1 MQVDGVTLTNSRLPN
16 VGFVQFKYGGANK
29 KVCSNTLNKKA
40 TFVICRQLGYEKQ
53 KPIAKKPPPSG
64 NKDGIFTGSI
74 QCSGKEKYLSKC
86 SITKKAKSCS
96 QLSYL
101 RCAICPRPLLEDKQ
115 RFPDSS
121 FTASNSSEG
130 HSPSNARKSS
140 GSSWCAP
147 DADGKQYLQLDLR
160 RLYVIYRFTTFGDS
174 SSAKWVKTYKL
185 NYTDDLINWKPVW
198 EKNITGNKQ
207 AYNDASITRFKG
219 GTTIRALRFIPLTY
233 VGQPCM
239 RIEICGGTRFPDKPT
254 KLTVTNIKSTS
265 AEISWA
271 YPKNTGDYQA
281 SAAVLSGFFIKL
293 KIGNCLIVNITTKKV
308 NKRKL
313 TNLSPYTT
321 YEISV
326 AAGNKRGGFG
336 EETTTSFRTK
346 ITSGT
351 AFGKVNGVSLL
362 NSSPPNEGFV
372 QIKYGGT
379 KTVCWQSLKNKADNV
394 ICRQLGY
401 TKQDSLVKKAPP
413 SNNKDPI
420 FSGSINC
427 NGKEK
432 NLSQCTIT
440 NSTSTCSELSY
451 IKCFICNRPLIR
463 DKRRFP
469 DSSFTASASSESHSP
484 SDARISSGSSWCAPA
499 ADGKHYLEV
508 DLGRLYV
515 IYRFATFGDSSCSK
529 WVTTYKLNYTVDLI
543 NWKPV
548 RKKKI
553 RGNKNAYNDATN
565 TYLRGGLT
573 TRALRF
579 IPLTYVGQPCMRFE
593 ICGGTRFP
601 DKPTNLT
608 VTNIT
613 SGSAEISWA
622 DPKNTGDYKVSAAVL
637 TRFFIQLKKDNSLI
651 RNITT
656 DKANKRKLT
665 NLTPN
670 ATYEISVAAG
680 NQNGFGEETITSFT
694 TLGKALLPDKPS
706 KLTVTNIT
714 SESAGI
720 SWVDPANEGNNG
732 LTGFQIKL
740 TKDNAVIL
748 NITINKVNKYEID
761 NLTPNTTYEIS
772 VAAGN
777 QNGFG
782 ETTITSFR
790 TSEATSVTT
799 FEKVDGVSLSYSSLP
814 AEGFVQI
821 KYGGTKNVCWRSLK
835 NKAKYV
841 VCRQL
846 GYLRLASLVKKAPSS
861 DNKDASF
868 SGKINCAGG
877 VKNLS
882 QCLITNST
890 TTCSELSY
898 IKCSVCPRPLL
909 GDKQRFPDSSFTAS
923 ASSQSRSPSDAR
935 TSSGSSWC
943 APAADGKH
951 YLQVDLGRRYVIYRF
966 ATFGDSTSPKWVTTY
981 KLNYTVDLINWKPV
995 WKKKIRGNKN
1005 AYNDATNAYFH
1016 GGITTRALRFIP
1028 LTYVGQPCMR
1038 IEICGGTWFPDKPT
1052 NLTFTNITSR
1062 SADISWVDPENTGD
1076 NKGVAVL
1083 SGFFIKLKKGNSLI
1097 RNITT
1102 DKVNKRKLTNLTPNT
1117 TYQISVAAGN
1127 QNGFGEETI
1136 TSFTTL
1142 GKALLPDKPSKL
1154 TVINITSE
1162 SAGISWVDPANGG
1175 KNGLTGFR
1183 IKLTKDNTV
1192 ILNITINK
1200 VNKYE
1205 IDNLTPNTT
1214 YEISVAAGN
1223 QNGFGEETI
1232 TSFTTL
1238 GKALLPDKPSKL
1250 TVTNITSESAG
1261 ISWADPVNG
1270 GNNSLTRFRI
1280 KLTKDNTVIL
1290 NITINKVNK
1299 YEIDNLTPNTTY
1311 EISVAAG
1318 NQNGFGETTIT
1329 SFRTSEATSVTTF
1342 EKVDGVSLSYSSL
1355 PAEGFVQIKY
1365 GGTKNVCWRSLK
1377 NKAKY
1382 VVCRQLGYLRLASL
1396 VKKAPSS
1403 DNKDA
1408 SFSGKINCAGG
1419 VKNLS
1424 QCLITNSTTTCSE
1437 LSYIKCSVCP
1447 RPLLGDK
1454 QRFPDSSFTASAS
1467 SQSRSPSDARTS
1479 SGSSWCAPAAD
1490 GKHYLQVDLGRLY
1503 VIYRFAT
1510 FGDSTS
1516 PKWVTTYK
1524 LNYTVDLINWKPV
1537 WKKKI
1542 RGNKNAYNDATNAY
1556 FRGGITTRALR
1567 FIPLT
1572 YVGQPCM
1579 RIEIC
1584 GATRFPDKPTN
1595 LTFTNITSRSAD
1607 ISWVDPENTGDNK
1620 GVAVLSG
1627 FFIKLKK
1634 ENSLIRN
1641 ITTDKVNKRKLTNL
1655 TPNTTYQI
1663 SVAAGNQNGFGEE
1676 TTTSFTTLGK

>member
-1 MQVDGVTLTNSRLPN
+1 MQT
-16 VGFVQFKYGGANK
+16 
-29 KVCSNTLNKKA
+29 
-40 TFVICRQLGYEKQ
+40 I
-53 KPIAKKPPPSG
+53 
-64 NKDGIFTGSI
+64 
-74 QCSGKEKYLSKC
+74 
-86 SITKKAKSCS
+86 
-96 QLSYL
+96 SYTV
-101 RCAICPRPLLEDKQ
+101 K
-115 RFPDSS
+115 RF
-121 FTASNSSEG
+121 FLA
-130 HSPSNARKSS
+130 
-140 GSSWCAP
+140 
-147 DADGKQYLQLDLR
+147 
-160 RLYVIYRFTTFGDS
+160 
-174 SSAKWVKTYKL
+174 
-185 NYTDDLINWKPVW
+185 
-198 EKNITGNKQ
+198 
-207 AYNDASITRFKG
+207 
-219 GTTIRALRFIPLTY
+219 
-233 VGQPCM
+233 
-239 RIEICGGTRFPDKPT
+239 RFPDKPT

-346 ITSGT
+346 ITS
-351 AFGKVNGVSLL
+351 A
-362 NSSPPNEGFV
+362 
-372 QIKYGGT
+372 
-379 KTVCWQSLKNKADNV
+379 
-394 ICRQLGY
+394 
-401 TKQDSLVKKAPP
+401 
-413 SNNKDPI
+413 
-420 FSGSINC
+420 
-427 NGKEK
+427 
-432 NLSQCTIT
+432 
-440 NSTSTCSELSY
+440 
-451 IKCFICNRPLIR
+451 
-463 DKRRFP
+463 
-469 DSSFTASASSESHSP
+469 
-484 SDARISSGSSWCAPA
+484 
-499 ADGKHYLEV
+499 
-508 DLGRLYV
+508 
-515 IYRFATFGDSSCSK
+515 
-529 WVTTYKLNYTVDLI
+529 
-543 NWKPV
+543 
-548 RKKKI
+548 
-553 RGNKNAYNDATN
+553 
-565 TYLRGGLT
+565 
-573 TRALRF
+573 
-579 IPLTYVGQPCMRFE
+579 
-593 ICGGTRFP
+593 RFP

-1223 QNGFGEETI
+1223 QNGFGETTITSFRTSEETSVTTFEKVDGVSLSYSSLPAEGFVQIKYGGTKNVCWRSLKNKAKYVVCLQLGYLRLESLVKKAPSSDNKDASFSGKINCTDEEKNLSHCLITTSTKNCTELSYIKCFICNRPLLEDKQTFPDSSFTASASSEGHSPSHARISSGSSWCAPISDGKHYLQVDLGRLYVIYRFATFGDRTSSKWVTTYKLNYTVDLINWNSVWKKKLPGNKNAYNDATIKNLSGGIRTRALRFIPLTYVGQPCMRIEICGGTRFPDKPTNLTVTNITSRSAEISWADPENAGDYKGGAATLSGFFIKLTKENSLPRNITTDKVNKWKLTNLTPYTTYEISVAAGNKRGGFGEETI

-1676 TTTSFTTLGK
+1676 TTTSFTTLGKALLPDKPSKLTVINITSESAGISWVDPANGGKNGLTGFRIKLTKDNTVILNITINKVNKYEIDNLTPNTTYEISVAAGNQN

>member
-841 VCRQL
+841 VCLQL
-846 GYLRLASLVKKAPSS
+846 GYLRLESLVKKAPSS

-868 SGKINCAGG
+868 SGKINCTDEE
-877 VKNLS
+877 KNLS
-882 QCLITNST
+882 HCLITTST
-890 TTCSELSY
+890 KNCTELSY
-898 IKCSVCPRPLL
+898 IKCFICNRPLL
-909 GDKQRFPDSSFTAS
+909 EDKQTFPDSSFTAS
-923 ASSQSRSPSDAR
+923 ASSEGHSPSHAR
-935 TSSGSSWC
+935 ISSGSSWC
-943 APAADGKH
+943 APISDGKH
-951 YLQVDLGRRYVIYRF
+951 YLQVDLGRLYVIYRF
-966 ATFGDSTSPKWVTTY
+966 ATFGDRTSSKWVTTY
-981 KLNYTVDLINWKPV
+981 KLNYTVDLINWNSV
-995 WKKKIRGNKN
+995 WKKKLPGNKN
-1005 AYNDATNAYFH
+1005 AYNDATIKNLS
-1016 GGITTRALRFIP
+1016 GGIRTRALRFIP

-1038 IEICGGTWFPDKPT
+1038 IEICGGTRFPDKPT
-1052 NLTFTNITSR
+1052 NLTVTNITSR
-1062 SADISWVDPENTGD
+1062 SAEISWADPENAGD
-1076 NKGVAVL
+1076 YKGGAATL
-1083 SGFFIKLKKGNSLI
+1083 SGFFIKLTKENSLP

-1102 DKVNKRKLTNLTPNT
+1102 DKVNKWKLTNLTP
-1117 TYQISVAAGN
+1117 Y
-1127 QNGFGEETI
+1127 
-1136 TSFTTL
+1136 
-1142 GKALLPDKPSKL
+1142 
-1154 TVINITSE
+1154 
-1162 SAGISWVDPANGG
+1162 
-1175 KNGLTGFR
+1175 
-1183 IKLTKDNTV
+1183 
-1192 ILNITINK
+1192 
-1200 VNKYE
+1200 
-1205 IDNLTPNTT
+1205 TT

-1223 QNGFGEETI
+1223 KRGGFGEETI